1 MITSR
6 LTAFTFA
13 ALLSSVA
20 FAASTSGTGPTD
32 PVEQSNSPATQG
44 LPKLNTDG
52 NGGGG
57 LNNGQP
63 PASTGTDPRVQG
75 NDTGRQ
81 GGMNTPDST
90 APDNAETGVGSKT
103 TTGGSGSEGGATS
116 Q

>member
-20 FAASTSGTGPTD
+20 LAASTSGTGPTD
-32 PVEQSNSPATQG
+32 PVEAPHSPATQG
-44 LPKLNTDG
+44 MPKLNTDG
-52 NGGGG
+52 TGGGT

-63 PASTGTDPRVQG
+63 PATGTDPRVQG
-75 NDTGRQ
+75 NDMGRQ

-103 TTGGSGSEGGATS
+103 TTGGSGSEGGAS

>member
-1 MITSR
+1 MITAR

-20 FAASTSGTGPTD
+20 LAASTSGTGPTD
-32 PVEQSNSPATQG
+32 PVQAPNSPATQG
-44 LPKLNTDG
+44 LPKLNNDG
-52 NGGGG
+52 TGGT

-63 PASTGTDPRVQG
+63 PATGTDPRVKG

-81 GGMNTPDST
+81 GGLNTPDT
-90 APDNAETGVGSKT
+90 NTPDNAETGVGSKT
-103 TTGGSGSEGGATS
+103 TTGGSGSEGGAAS

>member
-20 FAASTSGTGPTD
+20 FAASTS
-32 PVEQSNSPATQG
+32 
-44 LPKLNTDG
+44 
-52 NGGGG
+52 
-57 LNNGQP
+57 
-63 PASTGTDPRVQG
+63 GTDPRVQG

-103 TTGGSGSEGGATS
+103 TTGGSGSEGGAAS

>member
-13 ALLSSVA
+13 TLLSSIA

-32 PVEQSNSPATQG
+32 PVQAPNSPATQG
-44 LPKLNTDG
+44 MPKLNTDG
-52 NGGGG
+52 TGGG

-63 PASTGTDPRVQG
+63 ATGNGTDPRVQG
-75 NDTGRQ
+75 NDMGRQ
-81 GGMNTPDST
+81 GGLNTPDSNT
-90 APDNAETGVGSKT
+90 PDNAETGVGSKT
-103 TTGGSGSEGGATS
+103 TTGGSGSEGGAAS

>member
-6 LTAFTFA
+6 LTAFTLA
-13 ALLSSVA
+13 TLLSSVA
-20 FAASTSGTGPTD
+20 FAATTSGTGPTD
-32 PVEQSNSPATQG
+32 PVQAPNSPATQG

-52 NGGGG
+52 TGGT

-63 PASTGTDPRVQG
+63 PATGTDPRVQG

-81 GGMNTPDST
+81 GVTTPDST

-103 TTGGSGSEGGATS
+103 TTGGSGSEGGAS

>member
-6 LTAFTFA
+6 LTALTLA
-13 ALLSSVA
+13 TLLSSAA
-20 FAASTSGTGPTD
+20 FAATTSGTGPTD
-32 PVEQSNSPATQG
+32 PVQAPNSPATQG

-52 NGGGG
+52 TGGGT

-63 PASTGTDPRVQG
+63 PATGTDPRVQG

-81 GGMNTPDST
+81 GGLNTPDAT
-90 APDNAETGVGSKT
+90 APDNAGTGVGSKT
-103 TTGGSGSEGGATS
+103 TTGGSGSEGGGAS